1 MQNSAKFGK
10 TKTWTAELS
19 GFFSS
24 PTLWQGVFKSK
35 SMFGMDAGLQKQLFK
50 GKGTIKASVSD
61 FLRTMKWSGTTT
73 FAGAT
78 GTASGRWESRQF
90 KLNFNYRFGSNQ
102 VKAARQR
109 GTGLDDESKRANS
122 SGGKGGIGQ

>member
-1 MQNSAKFGK
+1 
-10 TKTWTAELS
+10 
-19 GFFSS
+19 
-24 PTLWQGVFKSK
+24 
-35 SMFGMDAGLQKQLFK
+35 MDLGLQKQLFK
-50 GKGTIKASVSD
+50 GKGTVKAAVSD
-61 FLRTMKWSGTTT
+61 FRRTMKWSGTTT

-122 SGGKGGIGQ
+122 SGGQGGIQQ